1 MAHRAPVDRTQMG
14 GGLPPHETVF
24 DPRGPGDRERRKATL
39 SEEGTPVEREKSTRD
54 REHEVE
60 RYREAATLAL
70 DHLQW
75 CITYLYGIR
84 KGSIARALEKN
95 RATIIE
101 RSGIHR

>member
-1 MAHRAPVDRTQMG
+1 VDS
-14 GGLPPHETVF
+14 P
-24 DPRGPGDRERRKATL
+24 
-39 SEEGTPVEREKSTRD
+39 EKSPRD

-60 RYREAATLAL
+60 RYKEAATLAL
-70 DHLQW
+70 EHLQW
-75 CITYLYGIR
+75 CITYLHGIQ

>member
-1 MAHRAPVDRTQMG
+1 MG
-14 GGLPPHETVF
+14 MDGRRLATHESVF
-24 DPRGPGDRERRKATL
+24 DPRGPGDREQNKTTL
-39 SEEGTPVEREKSTRD
+39 SEERTPVGSREKSTRD

-60 RYREAATLAL
+60 RYREAAALAL

>member
-1 MAHRAPVDRTQMG
+1 VG
-14 GGLPPHETVF
+14 
-24 DPRGPGDRERRKATL
+24 
-39 SEEGTPVEREKSTRD
+39 SREKSTRD

-70 DHLQW
+70 EHLQW
-75 CITYLYGIR
+75 CITYLYGIQ